1 MPSFKSLSWTCGN
14 LNMIEMSRARLN
26 LASAEIWKTF
36 SRQLKAISMI
46 SLLRSKCWDFSL
58 VKITMNDFMIASLS
72 SACFLSIFSGSTWDK
87 VISPSLVAINEGD
100 LSLKMRLLAFALNTE
115 AYDSIFRAAGVRVS
129 KPLISFGSLPK
140 VDVFIIFA
148 TWLSASN
155 SIYLRVLL
163 D

>member
-1 MPSFKSLSWTCGN
+1 M
-14 LNMIEMSRARLN
+14 
-26 LASAEIWKTF
+26 
-36 SRQLKAISMI
+36 
-46 SLLRSKCWDFSL
+46 
-58 VKITMNDFMIASLS
+58 
-72 SACFLSIFSGSTWDK
+72 
-87 VISPSLVAINEGD
+87 ISPSLVAINEGD

-155 SIYLRVLL
+155 SICLRVLL
-163 D
+163 DWIF